1 MCVTTSLAIAISD
14 FPACFEDLERAKSVE
29 SMNRVVRNSILVLSL
44 VTVIAGLAWI
54 VVFAN
59 SDFTIQET
67 LGSLDYGQE
76 LAYHEL
82 QLPSRTRL
90 TVKYDCVQS
99 EGQLEAMVLDRDSF
113 ARIRSGGNASITPMA
128 RSVGKKETL
137 DVYSSE
143 DKELY
148 VIFKPVY
155 MTQIRKYSDS
165 ILKEQRFGYYTTR
178 LENNTHFRAELSINR
193 STDVIRLMIINQ
205 TLLDK
210 MLVGWTPLANS
221 GYSEESGTGN
231 LTVNWR
237 TKSDDNFYVMVLPTS
252 QDWPVS
258 YLLRLS
264 AVKTEGDFPIS
275 FKYSIYGK
283 SDGPWIL
290 GIIPIVG
297 GTAALILISAEA
309 SENSPKG
316 RVSEASRSAARA

>member
-1 MCVTTSLAIAISD
+1 
-14 FPACFEDLERAKSVE
+14 
-29 SMNRVVRNSILVLSL
+29 MNRVVRNSLFVLSL
-44 VTVIAGLAWI
+44 VTVVAGLAWI

-59 SDFTIQET
+59 SDLAIPET

-76 LAYHEL
+76 LAYREL

-90 TVKYDCVQS
+90 TVKYDCIQS
-99 EGQLEAMVLDRDSF
+99 KGQLEAMVLDRDSF
-113 ARIRSGGNASITPMA
+113 TRIRSGVNTSITPMA
-128 RSVGKKETL
+128 RSVGKNETL
-137 DVYSSE
+137 NVYNSE
-143 DKELY
+143 GMELY

-165 ILKEQRFGYYTTR
+165 ILKEQRFGYYAAR

-210 MLVGWTPLANS
+210 MLVGGIPLANS
-221 GYSEESGTGN
+221 GYSEVSGTGN

-237 TKSDDNFYVMVLPTS
+237 TKNDDKFYVMVLPTS

-283 SDGPWIL
+283 SEGPWIL
-290 GIIPIVG
+290 GIIPIIG
-297 GTAALILISAEA
+297 GTTALMLISAAA
-309 SENSPKG
+309 SKNPPKG
-316 RVSEASRSAARA
+316 RVPEARSSAARA